1 MYVEAE
7 HVQKWVTEHG
17 ARVLAVAQSRMFTL
31 QLEGLPWNSAGNGL
45 NWPALPSRTVDLDQP
60 TAREEL
66 GTSRLARHDWVF
78 ALYTPD
84 EPGVLAPFAAAVDSL
99 DELYW
104 KASGPRY
111 LCGADLVD
119 DDWPPRIWPSTTVS
133 SGSPSDSD
141 RRTCPHHPI

>member
-7 HVQKWVTEHG
+7 HVRNWVTEHG
-17 ARVLAVAQSRMFTL
+17 ARVPAVAQSRLFTL

-45 NWPALPSRTVDLDQP
+45 NWQALPSRTVDLARPQARDELA
-60 TAREEL
+60 TA
-66 GTSRLARHDWVF
+66 RLARHDWVF
-78 ALYTPD
+78 LLYVPD
-84 EPGVLAPFAAAVDSL
+84 EPGLLAPYADAVDAL

-119 DDWPPRIWPSTTVS
+119 DAARLAVEDLAEYDGLQRLTV
-133 SGSPSDSD
+133 
-141 RRTCPHHPI
+141 RL